1 MLQFAVEDP
10 VVLHSERPKRNFTD
24 TEPKPKHELFTEP
37 KPKLNTEIIT
47 NTIEYE

>member
-1 MLQFAVEDP
+1 MVKSVTILKF
-10 VVLHSERPKRNFTD
+10 SERPKRNFTD
-24 TEPKPKHELFTEP
+24 TEPKPKHELFTKP